1 MHTES
6 RDAVGGRGQIL
17 TFTDNASNSPQKVS
31 LSGTGSAAVTLSA
44 SAAAV
49 VVNSITFAGDYSDA
63 TTCGSS
69 IAVGGNCT
77 VSVTFTPTAAGTRT
91 GSLTI
96 SLSTGPQT
104 VSLTGIGS
112 SSPATGVLSLSPS
125 PVTFNNGYTIGDNPS
140 RSVTV
145 TNTSA
150 SSAGIAGIALS
161 GDPSLT
167 QRNNCGASLAAGG
180 TCSITVTFQPVAY
193 GTFTGTL
200 TVTESSGA
208 LDTVSVTG
216 ISTVNN

>member
-1 MHTES
+1 MT
-6 RDAVGGRGQIL
+6 
-17 TFTDNASNSPQKVS
+17 
-31 LSGTGSAAVTLSA
+31 VTNA

-49 VVNSITFAGDYSDA
+49 TVNSVIFTGDYADT

-69 IAVGGNCT
+69 IAAGGKCT

-91 GSLTI
+91 GSLAVN
-96 SLSTGPQT
+96 LSTGAQT

-112 SSPATGVLSLSPS
+112 SSSATGVLSLSPS

-140 RSVTV
+140 QAVTV
-145 TNTSA
+145 TNTSS
-150 SSAGIAGIALS
+150 SSAGIAAIGLS

-167 QRNNCGASLAAGG
+167 QRNNCPASLAAGA
-180 TCSITVTFQPVAY
+180 TCKITVTFQPVAY
-193 GTFTGTL
+193 GTFTSTL
-200 TVTESSGA
+200 TLTESSGA